1 MKQKNITMKTI
12 AEKVGVSI
20 TTVSHVINKTRHVNQ
35 ETKEAVIRAM
45 EELNYRGVKSKRGNQ
60 IEYVGV
66 IIADIREDYYVSV
79 TKAIETVAFDMGISI
94 IVCDSED
101 DAEKESKNIKM
112 LLDRNVSGLI
122 LAPIA
127 SEKMPKM
134 LATVDIPVVLIDRQY
149 KNHNFLFIGINNL
162 NSSYLGAGHLQ
173 SKGAQRIGFIGY
185 ADTVYT
191 IKQRILGYKT
201 FQQEAESPQPPA
213 VLSLSYHKE
222 NSYPLIQNFIR
233 ENKLDGIICATSAVC
248 YEVISVLNDLPPEE
262 QAKIKIITYDDNKWF
277 DYLKIPVS
285 VISQPTAEIG
295 AAAVE
300 NLVGFIEQ
308 PDSREYLKREL
319 FYDVTIIDRL

>member
-35 ETKEAVIRAM
+35 ETKEAVIKAM
-45 EELNYRGVKSKRGNQ
+45 EELNYRGGKSRRGNQ

-127 SEKMPKM
+127 SEKMPKI
-134 LATVDIPVVLIDRQY
+134 LANVDIPVVLIDRQY
-149 KNHNFLFIGINNL
+149 KNHNFLFIGINNFY
-162 NSSYLGAGHLQ
+162 SSYLGAGHLQ
-173 SKGAQRIGFIGY
+173 SKGAGRIGFIGY

-191 IKQRILGYKT
+191 INQRILGYKT
-201 FQQEAESPQPPA
+201 FQQETDSSRPPA

-233 ENKLDGIICATSAVC
+233 ENNLDGIICATSAVC
-248 YEVISVLNDLPPEE
+248 YEVISVLNDMPVKE
-262 QAKIKIITYDDNKWF
+262 QEDIKIITYDDNKWF

-308 PDSREYLKREL
+308 PASREYLKREL
-319 FYDVTIIDRL
+319 FYDITIIDRL